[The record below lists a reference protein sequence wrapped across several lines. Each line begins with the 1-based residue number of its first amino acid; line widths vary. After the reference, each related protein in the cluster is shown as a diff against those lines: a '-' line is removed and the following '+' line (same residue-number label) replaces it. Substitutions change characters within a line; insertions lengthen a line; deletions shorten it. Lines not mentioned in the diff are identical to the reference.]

1 MVEDPSG
8 WSRDEIARRSH
19 RLEEELKQVFKGD
32 QGKLDR
38 YLKLSGEFVNGTV
51 SAAVFH
57 DTSLNLLGAKNIR
70 VFSELISLLED
81 PVKRHVLETLFRELK
96 DCMGAVSEKATA
108 SKEAAMEERL
118 RAYLDGRLLSLQ
130 NEVGQT
136 MKVVEAPPEAL
147 SYIVCPSL

>member
-19 RLEEELKQVFKGD
+19 RLEEEMKQVFKGD

-81 PVKRHVLETLFRELK
+81 PVKRHVLETLFREAKGKRSSSL
-96 DCMGAVSEKATA
+96 
-108 SKEAAMEERL
+108 SKEF
-118 RAYLDGRLLSLQ
+118 LQ
-130 NEVGQT
+130 SIH
-136 MKVVEAPPEAL
+136 ARSCRFPR
-147 SYIVCPSL
+147 